1 MTMSVGF
8 PGRGYDARCDTLASV
23 AVSYAMRVV
32 GSTTRSCISVFC
44 FHNSEQLLFIHKY
57 ISSGM
62 VISVINIVVK
72 IQCWL
77 WSVTNKNQVIVWA
90 QVDVWLDQ
98 N

>member
-1 MTMSVGF
+1 MTMNVGF
-8 PGRGYDARCDTLASV
+8 PGRGYDAKCDTLASV

-44 FHNSEQLLFIHKY
+44 FHSSEQLLFIYKY

-72 IQCWL
+72 IRYSL
-77 WSVTNKNQVIVWA
+77 
-90 QVDVWLDQ
+90 
-98 N
+98 

>member
-8 PGRGYDARCDTLASV
+8 LGRGYDARCDTLASV

-44 FHNSEQLLFIHKY
+44 FHSSEKLLLIHKY

-72 IQCWL
+72 IKCSL
-77 WSVTNKNQVIVWA
+77 
-90 QVDVWLDQ
+90 
-98 N
+98 